1 MTTSFEFIKRD
12 ERRIAIPR
20 PSIIVFLSSVLIFVV
35 MNLSMRW
42 YSNNL
47 QNEFQKKSS
56 EVKSLAME
64 FLAKANAKMPDK
76 TVFDQL
82 NLDTLKH
89 NNNMGGIRSSWTSFF
104 NKLEAILPEEA
115 IVMEIL
121 NSRTEKSV
129 FDADDRAFKVLIA
142 VKNKDTANEIYRAL
156 ANKREFES
164 LSFTPKGEVFYQ
176 GRNCLSIELAFRY
189 NEKNG

>member
-20 PSIIVFLSSVLIFVV
+20 PAIIVFLSSVLIFVV

-42 YSNNL
+42 YSSNL
-47 QNEFQKKSS
+47 QKEFQKKSH
-56 EVKSLAME
+56 EVKNLAME
-64 FLAKANAKMPDK
+64 FLAKGNAKMPDS
-76 TVFDQL
+76 VIFDRL
-82 NLDTLKH
+82 SDDTLKH
-89 NNNMGGIRSSWTSFF
+89 NKNMGGIRSAWTTFF
-104 NKLEAILPEEA
+104 NKLEAIMPEDS
-115 IVMEIL
+115 IVIEIL
-121 NSRTEKSV
+121 NSRTDKPS
-129 FDADDRAFKVLIA
+129 FDADDRSFKVLIA
-142 VKNKDTANEIYRAL
+142 VKNKETANSIYRAL
-156 ANKREFES
+156 SSKREFES